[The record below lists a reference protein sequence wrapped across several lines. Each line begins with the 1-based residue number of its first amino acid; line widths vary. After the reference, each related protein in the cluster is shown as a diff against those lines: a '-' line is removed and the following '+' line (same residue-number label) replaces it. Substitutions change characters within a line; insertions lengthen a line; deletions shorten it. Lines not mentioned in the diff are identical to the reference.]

1 MQFTHRAPR
10 LLAFIAAVLCVPAA
24 TAAEFVVTNTAN
36 SGPGSLRQAI
46 ADANAA
52 PGHDSI
58 VFKIP
63 ESGVQMIR
71 IVDAPLT
78 VTDSLTIEGYTQ
90 PGAKPNT
97 LAVGS
102 DAVLLIELRAGQPG
116 LNTFD
121 GLVLNAANCTVRGLS
136 ITGFLYQTSLRF
148 ASGAAIVAG
157 GSGGHTIEGNYIGLS
172 ASGAATFETRNY
184 TGISLQSD
192 ANTVGGLAPASRNI
206 VGGNTL
212 GILSRSARNAI
223 LGNYIGTDRTG
234 SSSISNEAGIYF
246 RDGPFTDTIVGGRTS
261 AAGNVISGNRTGIVV
276 FIPSS
281 EAPNLDPAARLRIE
295 GNLIGVAANGVDPL
309 GNSAVG
315 GINVGDGIVVAAAH
329 VSIGGLEPGA
339 GNVIAFNGGDGVEI
353 RREVNSA
360 PVIGNTILSNRIF
373 SNAQTERGARNI
385 NVAPRNDI
393 GDADLGANNRQNFP
407 IILGSSTRSPDAPPG
422 GFNFNLFVGLN
433 STPLTEFTVQAF
445 HYRPQ
450 PELLGTMTVGTDAAG
465 NARLRFLFYLSP
477 GTPAPEGSFFAA
489 TATDPNGNTS
499 ELTPQNGAVH
509 LANIST
515 RGRVGLGDNIMI
527 GGFITRSAG
536 EKRLLIRALGP
547 SVNAPD
553 TLEDPSLEVFDSSGR
568 LLAKNDD
575 WKAGQQEEV
584 RQTGAAPTSDV
595 ESALIVTVPA
605 GNYTAHV
612 TGVNGGTGT
621 ALIEVYDL
629 DFLTDTS
636 GRLVNLSTRGFVGTG
651 DNVLI
656 GGVIA
661 PGDAAQRMIV
671 RAIGPDVGA
680 PGALQDPVLEL
691 RDAAG
696 ELVAQNDNWRDQQQ
710 AEIQQTQLAPNDDR
724 DAAIVATLIPANYT
738 AVVHGKNGTT
748 GVALVEFYDLKN

>member
-1 MQFTHRAPR
+1 MRRQYFA
-10 LLAFIAAVLCVPAA
+10 LAALMAALSIDSAA
-24 TAAEFVVTNTAN
+24 SAAEFAVVNADN

-46 ADANAA
+46 ENANAT
-52 PGHDSI
+52 PGHDRI
-58 VFKIP
+58 VFNIP
-63 ESGVQMIR
+63 AQGVQMIP
-71 IVDAPLT
+71 VTDAPLT
-78 VTDSLTIEGYTQ
+78 VTDSLTIDGYTQ
-90 PGAKPNT
+90 PGGKPNT
-97 LAVGS
+97 LEVGS
-102 DAVLLIELRAGQPG
+102 DAVLLIELRAVRP
-116 LNTFD
+116 TSVSSE

-148 ASGAAIVAG
+148 ASGAAIVAA
-157 GSGGHTIEGNYIGLS
+157 GSGGHTIEGNYIGLN
-172 ASGAATFETRNY
+172 ANGATTFETRNY
-184 TGISLQSD
+184 TGIALQSD
-192 ANTVGGLAPASRNI
+192 ANTVGGLTPAARN
-206 VGGNTL
+206 VVAGNTL
-212 GILSRSARNAI
+212 GILSRSARNRI
-223 LGNYIGTDRTG
+223 LGNYVGTDRTG
-234 SSSISNEAGIYF
+234 SSAIRNEIGIVF
-246 RDGPFTDTIVGGRTS
+246 RDGPFTETVVGGRPR
-261 AAGNVISGNRTGIVV
+261 AAANVISGNGTGITV
-276 FIPSS
+276 FVPSS

-295 GNLIGVAANGVDPL
+295 GNLIGLAANGLDPL
-309 GNSAVG
+309 GNAG
-315 GINVGDGIVVAAAH
+315 GFGTNVGDGILVTAAN

-339 GNVIAFNGGDGVEI
+339 GNVIAYNGGDGVEI
-353 RREVNSA
+353 ATQVNSS

-509 LANIST
+509 LANIAT

-553 TLEDPSLEVFDSSGR
+553 TLDDPFLEIFDGNGR

-629 DFLTDTS
+629 DFRTDTS
-636 GRLVNLSTRGFVGTG
+636 GRLINISTRGFVGTG

-661 PGDAAQRMIV
+661 PGDAAQRVIV

-696 ELVAQNDNWRDQQQ
+696 ELVAQNDNWRDQQE

-738 AVVHGKNGTT
+738 AIVHGKNGTT